1 MIPDAC
7 CTFGY
12 GHQKISCIRNIY
24 IAIHKRAEYN
34 RDKDIILCPY
44 GGKRGG
50 SVMKSSTKSW
60 ISPRDIFAVA
70 IIISGGFITILN
82 QTVLSPALPSIMHD
96 YGITASEG
104 QWLTTAFMLV
114 NGIMVPVTAYLIDR
128 FTTRALFISSMLI
141 FTAGTIVAG
150 IAPSFEI
157 LLFARVLQAIGA
169 GVQMPLGSVVMM
181 LLFPKEKRGMAMGLV
196 GIVVAFAPAI
206 GPTISG
212 WVVDN
217 WGWHVIFLAIAPL
230 SLAVIAFGF
239 CFLRNIGEVT
249 RPKLDMLSVIYSTLA
264 FGGLLYGFSAAGSY
278 GWLSPLTIV
287 PLIVGSVVLVIYI
300 RRQLTIEQPLL
311 NLRVLQSSIFSYAT
325 ILAMIVNAAIIAGTV
340 IFPIY
345 LQDVMHYSAMT
356 SGLIMMPGAIVMGI
370 MSPISGTL
378 FDTFGPRTLSLVGL
392 VIMTVTTGSFCF
404 LSMDWSIFA
413 LCAVFCVRTF
423 GMSMINMPINTW
435 GINAL
440 DNSVVAHGNA
450 VNNTARQVAG
460 SIGTAIMVTVMT
472 MTTAARTPSEGV
484 VQGMLD
490 GMNAS
495 FAFATVLA
503 LIALIIAFFKVHDDE
518 AAIAR
523 REAARQ
529 RKEAAE

>member
-1 MIPDAC
+1 
-7 CTFGY
+7 
-12 GHQKISCIRNIY
+12 
-24 IAIHKRAEYN
+24 
-34 RDKDIILCPY
+34 
-44 GGKRGG
+44 
-50 SVMKSSTKSW
+50 MKESTKEW
-60 ISPRDIFAVA
+60 LSPKDLFMVA

-82 QTVLSPALPSIMHD
+82 QTVLSPALPKIMHD

-128 FTTRALFISSMLI
+128 FTTRVLFISSMLI

-150 IAPSFEI
+150 FAPSFEV
-157 LLFARVLQAIGA
+157 LLLARVLQAIGA

-206 GPTISG
+206 GPTLSG

-217 WGWHVIFLAIAPL
+217 WGWHVIFRAIAPM
-230 SLAVIAFGF
+230 SLAVIVFGAL
-239 CFLRNIGEVT
+239 FLRNIGEVT
-249 RPKLDMLSVIYSTLA
+249 HPKLDIRSVVYSTLA

-278 GWLSPLTIV
+278 GWGSAMTIGPLV
-287 PLIVGSVVLVIYI
+287 VGAVVLIIYV
-300 RRQLTIEQPLL
+300 RRQLSIEQPLL
-311 NLRVLQSSIFSYAT
+311 NLRVLSSSIFTYAT

-356 SGLIMMPGAIVMGI
+356 SGLIMLPAAVVMGI
-370 MSPISGTL
+370 MSPVSGTL
-378 FDTFGPRTLSLVGL
+378 FDRFGPRTLSLLGL
-392 VIMTVTTGSFCF
+392 VIMTLTTASFCF
-404 LSMDWSIFA
+404 LSTSWTIPT

-423 GMSMINMPINTW
+423 GMSMVNMPINTW

-440 DNSVVAHGNA
+440 DNRVVAHGNA

-472 MTTAARTPSEGV
+472 TTTAARTPTEGV

-495 FAFATVLA
+495 FAFAAVLA
-503 LIALIIAFFKVHDDE
+503 FIALVIAFFKVHDDE

-523 REAARQ
+523 RKAARQ
-529 RKEAAE
+529 PQEMSQ

>member
-1 MIPDAC
+1 M
-7 CTFGY
+7 
-12 GHQKISCIRNIY
+12 Q
-24 IAIHKRAEYN
+24 
-34 RDKDIILCPY
+34 
-44 GGKRGG
+44 
-50 SVMKSSTKSW
+50 SSTKSW
-60 ISPRDIFAVA
+60 LSPRDFFVMA

-82 QTVLSPALPSIMHD
+82 QTVLSPALPSIMHE
-96 YGITASEG
+96 YNITASEG

-128 FTTRALFISSMLI
+128 FTTRVLFISSMLV

-150 IAPSFEI
+150 FAPNFEI

-206 GPTISG
+206 GPTLSG

-217 WGWHVIFLAIAPL
+217 WGWHVIFRAIAPL
-230 SLAVIAFGF
+230 SAAVILFGF
-239 CFLRNIGEVT
+239 CCLRNIGEVS
-249 RPKLDMLSVIYSTLA
+249 RPKLDIRSVIYSTLA

-278 GWLSPLTIV
+278 GWLSAMTIV
-287 PLIVGSVVLVIYI
+287 PLIVGVVVLVVYI
-300 RRQLTIEQPLL
+300 RRQLAIDQPLL
-311 NLRVLQSSIFSYAT
+311 NLRVLKSSIFSYAT
-325 ILAMIVNAAIIAGTV
+325 ILAMIVNAALIAGTV

-345 LQDVMHYSAMT
+345 LQDVMQYTALT

-370 MSPISGTL
+370 MSPISGML
-378 FDTFGPRTLSLVGL
+378 FDRFGPRTLSLIGL
-392 VIMTVTTGSFCF
+392 VIMIFTTGSFCF
-404 LSMDWSIFA
+404 LSMNWTIFA

-440 DNSVVAHGNA
+440 DNQVVAHGNA
-450 VNNTARQVAG
+450 INNTARQIAG

-472 MTTAARTPSEGV
+472 TTTAARTATEGV
-484 VQGMLD
+484 TQGMLD
-490 GMNAS
+490 GMNAA

-503 LIALIIAFFKVHDDE
+503 VIALVIAFFKVHDDE

-523 REAARQ
+523 REAA
-529 RKEAAE
+529 KMKKSLSE